1 MTSLRRFI
9 LALTAVSLVSSGVC
23 SAQVRSSNRKIS
35 GAANSRTRFFGKSL
49 ENPKSRIAKR
59 RAQVSSASETVL
71 QPTQAPSNNDCT
83 GALPFNQ
90 DFNGNVINSG
100 PSPDPSGSTVV
111 TTFPA
116 YAAPVVVTDATND
129 SANDPAASCQTD
141 TSRSVWYTFRPS
153 TTGSYF
159 ISSCADA
166 PTRTTVIDPI
176 ISVYTSPAG
185 CGAASNFTE
194 VPTQAATS
202 TTGASD
208 GCDDDSCFTEA
219 QAVLQTQLTAGT
231 TYYIVARQFQ
241 NVAPIASE
249 NTLHL
254 RVSRAGA
261 RIANPGEVL
270 ISEFR
275 LSANGNQRDE
285 FVELY
290 NNTNVPLNIGD
301 VFGVAS
307 FDPNL
312 FGIGDPGDGI
322 FVVGVSPGVV
332 IPPRGFYLITN
343 ISGNAYSIN
352 STPGNNRRTD
362 FDGDYFLDNRGLAF
376 VRLESNNNLTTIDS
390 VGFSSDSQ
398 GNTSY
403 ATATGNTSPSGFV
416 EGNAITYNGSGTSG
430 AIASQAS
437 FVRRVERAIP
447 VDSNNNAGDFVLVST
462 AGPNAGVTSNLTSN
476 PAGNAILG
484 APNPQNLQ
492 SPYRSF
498 SNPIQAELVNTARLA
513 NEAPNAERFENE
525 TGPNASQ
532 GTLAFRRRFVN
543 TQQGR
548 DITTLRFRFVNL
560 TTLGSPNQVRPDQT
574 QADARA
580 LSSPGGSPPRVTVT
594 RADGSTV
601 RLASVTLDPP
611 SVEGSGGLGG
621 GLYSSV
627 SVPFPALV
635 QTVDGTI
642 TTAER
647 IRFREAV
654 VVEFLF
660 GINSPRGSIVRFA
673 AVIEVNQPERDR

>member
-1 MTSLRRFI
+1 M
-9 LALTAVSLVSSGVC
+9 
-23 SAQVRSSNRKIS
+23 
-35 GAANSRTRFFGKSL
+35 
-49 ENPKSRIAKR
+49 
-59 RAQVSSASETVL
+59 
-71 QPTQAPSNNDCT
+71 
-83 GALPFNQ
+83 PFNQ

-100 PSPDPSGSTVV
+100 PTPDPGGTTVI
-111 TTFPA
+111 TTLPA
-116 YAAPVVVTDATND
+116 YTAPVMVTDATND

-141 TSRSVWYTFRPS
+141 TSRSVWYTFRPAV
-153 TTGSYF
+153 TGAYF

-166 PTRTTVIDPI
+166 PTKTTVIDPI
-176 ISVYTSPAG
+176 ISIYTAPAG
-185 CGAASNFTE
+185 CGASTNFTE
-194 VPTQAATS
+194 VPTQGAG
-202 TTGASD
+202 TTGATD

-219 QAVLQTQLTAGT
+219 QAVVQTQLTAGT

-241 NVAPIASE
+241 NVAPIATE

-254 RVSRAGA
+254 RVNRATA
-261 RIANPGEVL
+261 RIAQPGEVL

-275 LSANGNQRDE
+275 LSGNGNQRDE
-285 FVELY
+285 YVELY

-301 VFGVAS
+301 IFGVAS
-307 FDPNL
+307 FDPDL
-312 FGIGDPGDGI
+312 VGIGNPGDGV

-332 IPPRGFYLITN
+332 IPPRGYYLITN
-343 ISGNAYSIN
+343 VFGTSSYSIN

-376 VRLESNNNLTTIDS
+376 VRLESDNNLRTIDA
-390 VGFSSDSQ
+390 VGFSSDTQ
-398 GNTSY
+398 GNTAY
-403 ATATGNTSPSGFV
+403 AGATGQTSPNGFT
-416 EGNAITYNGSGTSG
+416 EGTAITYNGTGTGG

-437 FVRRVERAIP
+437 FVRRLVRAVP
-447 VDSNNNAGDFVLVST
+447 VDTGNNANDFVLVST

-476 PAGNAILG
+476 LNGMAILG

-492 SPYRSF
+492 SPYRGF
-498 SNPIQAELVNTARLA
+498 TNPIQAELANTARGV
-513 NEAPNAERFENE
+513 NEAPNAERFVNE
-525 TGPNASQ
+525 IGPNAAQ

-548 DITTLRFRFVNL
+548 EITTLRFRFTNL
-560 TTLGSPNQVRPDQT
+560 TTLGSPNQVRDDQT

-580 LSSPGGSPPRVTVT
+580 LSSPGGSPPRVTIT

-601 RLASVTLDPP
+601 RLTSVTLDPP
-611 SVEGSGGLGG
+611 SVEGNGGLGG

-635 QTVDGTI
+635 QTVEGTI
-642 TTAER
+642 TTADR

-660 GINSPRGSIVRFA
+660 GINSPAGSIVRFA
-673 AVIEVNQPERDR
+673 AVIEVNQ